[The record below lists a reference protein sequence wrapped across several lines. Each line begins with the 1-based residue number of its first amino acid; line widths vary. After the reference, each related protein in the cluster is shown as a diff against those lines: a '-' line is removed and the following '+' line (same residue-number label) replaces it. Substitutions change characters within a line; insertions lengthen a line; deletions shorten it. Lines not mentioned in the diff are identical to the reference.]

1 MNVIELLQS
10 KIGNADN
17 IYFNTR
23 VGGKIVQLPLSEV
36 ENQYEVAGF
45 FIGVLEVYRA
55 KLKTPAEPVEK

>member
-45 FIGVLEVYRA
+45 FIGVLEAYRA
-55 KLKTPAEPVEK
+55 KLKASGEVTEK